1 MLIQN
6 QFSKQNVLENQK
18 NTNGV
23 NADGTKS
30 MSVLTIKKKIKEA
43 RLEFS
48 QGSVTIL

>member
-30 MSVLTIKKKIKEA
+30 MSVLTIKKKSKKRGQNFHKE
-43 RLEFS
+43 
-48 QGSVTIL
+48 V